1 MKSKGFEIA
10 IYALMAALIVSLF
23 TVSLTYGRYADEIES
38 SGSDYDSN
46 IEYIVSEKVEVH
58 NMEEFI
64 GAIENGY
71 SNVYIADDADEEI
84 IITTGVTDVSVDL
97 IINLNGHTIVRNNRD
112 PILNVQDGI
121 RLTVTDTSTKKT
133 GSFYNPVGS
142 VLQISGGTLTVTGGL
157 FESGPRK
164 EEYGAASGT
173 VNAKVF
179 VKSGSG
185 YVSDP
190 EEGTISMPD
199 LTGDSTGIY
208 YENGI
213 SDNKYVKP
221 DTYLYYSEEDSSDDI
236 SVKAERGS
244 ADFYYEYTSGGTR
257 KIIFGYNKVKGIM
270 SEQGSDYPSFAAVDI
285 DDGNMYSRGGEYRS
299 YFGVETAYGI
309 DAAGGYMA
317 VEDGTFSAIE
327 AGTCIRCDYA
337 AVDNYAEVA
346 DSEYLRISGGTY
358 NSQWGNT
365 VEVTSGKLV
374 LENGIFIKDATN
386 NGGDGEWS
394 AAIRLIGGA
403 IDGTEALAPEFKIT
417 GNNVYGIYADGNDS
431 SIDIKNPTFTFY
443 GTAATNGTAATGV
456 YSSAGK
462 IAVTDGT
469 FKMDGADENHGVH
482 ATGGATITL
491 TDTEVD
497 VKGTNS
503 SGVRSEGGAIN
514 AENLTVIVTIG
525 TIGENQTNINTTA
538 ISSEGGD
545 IKLTGTTKIE
555 SDALGITARGGNIN
569 IGKKDEN
576 GAADSSSSMTLTTS
590 RGTAVYLNGGNLN
603 LNASLVDI
611 KSTIDPSCVWGV
623 ENATAPYSYDG
634 IRIEGGSLVSNANT
648 KFTLTHKG
656 VAGVT
661 YDSAADFYEINRTF
675 VSISYAI
682 RVTGAKEVT
691 LPNGSVTNDKGGG
704 IYVSGG
710 NVTLG
715 KERSDEERSDQSDF
729 TVSATGE
736 GYADGAF
743 ITTSNIADNWQY
755 RTPTSGG
762 NAVEVRG
769 GNLTINSGSYTA
781 NQGNGIVVAGGE
793 NIINN
798 GYFAGADKYK
808 SGDDENQ
815 IVAGPGASYC
825 LKVFGGSVT
834 VKAGTFGVKDAE
846 GAEEVTT
853 SGAFISGT
861 SEAQQGTATILG
873 GTFKVDGQAGFSI
886 FDYANVTFGV
896 ENDINNK
903 NNNIKVSGTAV
914 GIAVEEREASVTIT
928 IHGGD
933 FASTATSG
941 NSDGIWYANSNAEL
955 KITDG
960 TFTGAWR
967 AGLCFENFPKSKKVQ
982 LSGGTYNGK
991 FTEHGTWGMEYYKF
1005 GAIGYNAPDYGY
1017 GTDIVND
1024 PNHLRLSAIL
1034 ASDRVSAYI
1043 VESGRK
1049 IDNDAWI
1056 QRDVSKHEE
1065 LEIKSN

>member
-23 TVSLTYGRYADEIES
+23 TISLTYGRYADEIES

-46 IEYIVSEKVEVH
+46 IEYIVSERVEVH

-97 IINLNGHTIVRNNRD
+97 IINLNGHTIVRNNRN

-179 VKSGSG
+179 VKRGSE
-185 YVSDP
+185 YVP
-190 EEGTISMPD
+190 EGTTGMPD
-199 LTGDSTGIY
+199 LTGNTTGIY

-213 SDNKYVKP
+213 SDNAYVLR
-221 DTYLYYSEEDSSDDI
+221 DTYLYYSEEDSSDDVK
-236 SVKAERGS
+236 VKAERGS

-257 KIIFGYNKVKGIM
+257 KIIFGYNKVKDIM

-299 YFGVETAYGI
+299 YFGKATAYGI

-327 AGTCIRCDYA
+327 EGTCIRCDYA

-365 VEVTSGKLV
+365 VEVMSGKLV
-374 LENGIFIKDATN
+374 LENGRFNKDATN
-386 NGGDGEWS
+386 NGGDGKGS
-394 AAIRLIGGA
+394 AAIRLIGGE
-403 IDGTEALAPEFKIT
+403 IDGTEALAPVFTIT
-417 GNNVYGIYADGNDS
+417 GDNVYGIYADGNDS
-431 SIDIKNPTFTFY
+431 SIDIKNPTFTFD
-443 GTAATNGTAATGV
+443 GDPEFTFNGTAATGI

-462 IAVTDGT
+462 ITVANGA
-469 FKMDGADENHGVH
+469 FEMNGADENHGVH
-482 ATGGATITL
+482 ATGDATITL
-491 TDTEVD
+491 TDTKVY

-503 SGVRSEGGAIN
+503 SGVRSEGGAID
-514 AENLTVIVTIG
+514 AENLTVTVE
-525 TIGENQTNINTTA
+525 IGENQTNINTTA

-545 IKLTGTTKIE
+545 ITLTGKTVIT
-555 SDALGITARGGNIN
+555 SDALGITARGGNRSGNIN
-569 IGKKDEN
+569 IGKIDES
-576 GAADSSSSMTLTTS
+576 GSAVGSMTLITY

-603 LNASLVDI
+603 LNASFVDI
-611 KSTIDPSCVWGV
+611 TSTIDPSCVWGV
-623 ENATAPYSYDG
+623 ENATEPYSYDG
-634 IRIEGGSLVSNANT
+634 IRIEDGSLVSGEST
-648 KFTLTHKG
+648 KFTLTHTG
-656 VAGVT
+656 VEGVT
-661 YDSAADFYEINRTF
+661 YNSNAGFYEIYRTF
-675 VSISYAI
+675 VSKSYAI
-682 RVTGAKEVT
+682 RVTDDKQVKPQVT
-691 LPNGSVTNDKGGG
+691 LPNGSVTNDVGGG

-715 KERSDEERSDQSDF
+715 KEGFGHGGF
-729 TVSATGE
+729 TVSAKGN
-736 GYADGAF
+736 GSAVDS
-743 ITTSNIADNWQY
+743 IWIDDDNVADNWY
-755 RTPTSGG
+755 YTTPTSGG

-769 GNLTINSGSYTA
+769 GNLTINSGRYTA
-781 NQGNGIVVAGGE
+781 NQGNGIVVAGGV
-793 NIINN
+793 NTIND
-798 GYFAGADKYK
+798 GYFAGADAYNYK
-808 SGDDENQ
+808 NQ
-815 IVAGPGASYC
+815 NVAGPGASYC

-834 VKAGTFGVKDAE
+834 VNGGTFGGEKVI
-846 GAEEVTT
+846 T

-861 SEAQQGTATILG
+861 SEKQQGTATILG
-873 GTFKVDGQAGFSI
+873 GTFNVGGQAGFSI
-886 FDYANVTFGV
+886 FDHANVTFGV

-903 NNNIKVSGTAV
+903 NNNIKVSGTAA

-928 IHGGD
+928 IHGGE

-960 TFTGAWR
+960 IFTGRDR
-967 AGLCFENFPKSKKVQ
+967 AGLCFDNFPNSGKVK
-982 LSGGTYNGK
+982 LSGGTYYGNPD
-991 FTEHGTWGMEYYKF
+991 EHGSWLRYYYKF
-1005 GAIGYNAPDYGY
+1005 GAIGYDAQDYGTVLY
-1017 GTDIVND
+1017 K
-1024 PNHLRLSAIL
+1024 HLQLKDIL
-1034 ASDRVSAYI
+1034 ADGAYI
-1043 VESGRK
+1043 EG

-1056 QRDVSKHEE
+1056 HREVSKHTT
-1065 LEIKSN
+1065 LTITRN

>member
-164 EEYGAASGT
+164 EEYGAASGE
-173 VNAKVF
+173 VNVKVF
-179 VKSGSG
+179 VKKGSE
-185 YVSDP
+185 Y
-190 EEGTISMPD
+190 EESKGTISMPD

-208 YENGI
+208 YENEIPG
-213 SDNKYVKP
+213 NKYVKR
-221 DTYLYYSEEDSSDDI
+221 DTYLYYSEEDSSDPV

-244 ADFYYEYTSGGTR
+244 ADFYYEYYTSGGTR
-257 KIIFGYNKVKGIM
+257 KIIFGYNNVKEIM
-270 SEQGSDYPSFAAVDI
+270 SVKGSDYPSFAAVDI

-431 SIDIKNPTFTFY
+431 SIDIKNPTFTFD
-443 GTAATNGTAATGV
+443 GDPEFTFNGTAATGI

-462 IAVTDGT
+462 ITVANGA
-469 FKMDGADENHGVH
+469 FEMNGADENHGVH

-545 IKLTGTTKIE
+545 ITLTGKTVIT
-555 SDALGITARGGNIN
+555 SDALGITARGGNRSGNIN
-569 IGKKDEN
+569 IGEIDEN
-576 GAADSSSSMTLTTS
+576 GSAVGSMTLTTS
-590 RGTAVYLNGGNLN
+590 RGTAVYLNGGKLN
-603 LNASLVDI
+603 LNASFVDI
-611 KSTIDPSCVWGV
+611 TSTIDENCVWGV
-623 ENATAPYSYDG
+623 ENATKPYSYDG
-634 IRIEGGSLVSNANT
+634 IRIEGGSLVSNAGT
-648 KFTLTHKG
+648 TFTLVHKG
-656 VAGVT
+656 VEGVT
-661 YDSAADFYEINRTF
+661 YSSADFFEIYRTF
-675 VSISYAI
+675 VSKSYAI
-682 RVTGAKEVT
+682 RVTGADDVT
-691 LPNGSVTNDKGGG
+691 LPNGTVTNSVGGG

-715 KERSDEERSDQSDF
+715 KEGSGQKGF

-736 GYADGAF
+736 GSADGAF

-755 RTPTSGG
+755 KTPTSGG

-781 NQGNGIVVAGGE
+781 KQGNGIVVAGGE

-798 GYFAGADKYK
+798 GYFAGADAYNYK
-808 SGDDENQ
+808 NQ

-886 FDYANVTFGV
+886 FDYANVKFEPKNDSNNA
-896 ENDINNK
+896 ENDSNK
-903 NNNIKVSGTAV
+903 KITVSGTAA
-914 GIAVEEREASVTIT
+914 GIAVENRTAPVTIT
-928 IHGGD
+928 IHGGT
-933 FASTATSG
+933 FASTAGSG
-941 NSDGIWYANSNAEL
+941 NSDGIWYANSNAKL
-955 KITDG
+955 TITGG
-960 TFTGAWR
+960 TFTGATR
-967 AGLCFENFPKSKKVQ
+967 AGLCFDKFPDKDKVK
-982 LSGGTYNGK
+982 LSGGTYKGK
-991 FTEHGTWGMEYYKF
+991 FTEHGTWRREYYKF
-1005 GAIGYNAPDYGY
+1005 GAIGYDAKDYGVIIY
-1017 GTDIVND
+1017 DQ
-1024 PNHLRLSAIL
+1024 LQLSAIL
-1034 ASDRVSAYI
+1034 AEKAKVYDVNNN
-1043 VESGRK
+1043 V
-1049 IDNDAWI
+1049 IDNNAWI
-1056 QRDVSKHEE
+1056 HRDVSNNEK
-1065 LEIKSN
+1065 LEILSN

>member
-121 RLTVTDTSTKKT
+121 RLTVTDTSTEKT

-164 EEYGAASGT
+164 DEYGAASGT

-179 VKSGSG
+179 VKSGSE
-185 YVSDP
+185 YVS

-208 YENGI
+208 YEDGI
-213 SDNKYVKP
+213 PGNKYVSP
-221 DTYLYYSEEDSSDDI
+221 DTYLYYSEEDSSDPV

-244 ADFYYEYTSGGTR
+244 ADFYYKYTSGGTR
-257 KIIFGYNKVKGIM
+257 KIIFGYNNVKDIM
-270 SEQGSDYPSFAAVDI
+270 SVPDSDYPSFAAVDI

-299 YFGVETAYGI
+299 YFGKATAYGI

-365 VEVTSGKLV
+365 VEVMSGKLV
-374 LENGIFIKDATN
+374 LENGIFNKDATN
-386 NGGDGEWS
+386 NGGDGKWS

-431 SIDIKNPTFTFY
+431 SIDIKNPTFTFD
-443 GTAATNGTAATGV
+443 GDPEFTFNGTAATGI

-462 IAVTDGT
+462 ITVANGA
-469 FKMDGADENHGVH
+469 FEMNGADENHGVH
-482 ATGGATITL
+482 ATGDATITL
-491 TDTEVD
+491 TDTYVY

-514 AENLTVIVTIG
+514 AKNLTVTVE
-525 TIGENQTNINTTA
+525 IGENQTNINTTA

-545 IKLTGTTKIE
+545 ITLTGKTVIT
-555 SDALGITARGGNIN
+555 SDALGITARGGNRSGNIN
-569 IGKKDEN
+569 IGEIDEN
-576 GAADSSSSMTLTTS
+576 GSAVGSMTLTTY
-590 RGTAVYLNGGNLN
+590 RGTAVYLNGGKLN
-603 LNASLVDI
+603 LNASFVDI
-611 KSTIDPSCVWGV
+611 TSTIDENCVWGV
-623 ENATAPYSYDG
+623 ENATKPYSYDG
-634 IRIEGGSLVSNANT
+634 IRIEGGSLVSNAGT
-648 KFTLTHKG
+648 TFTLVHKG
-656 VAGVT
+656 APGVT
-661 YDSAADFYEINRTF
+661 YNSTDFYEINRTF
-675 VSISYAI
+675 ESKSYAI
-682 RVTGAKEVT
+682 RVTDADNVT
-691 LPNGSVTNDKGGG
+691 LPNGSVANDVGGG

-715 KERSDEERSDQSDF
+715 KEKAGQDGF
-729 TVSATGE
+729 TVEARGDGKASNFIKPTGDE
-736 GYADGAF
+736 
-743 ITTSNIADNWQY
+743 ADNWHY
-755 RTPTSGG
+755 KTPTSGG

-781 NQGNGIVVAGGE
+781 AQGNGIVVAGGK
-793 NIINN
+793 NIIKD
-798 GYFAGADKYK
+798 GYFAGADKYQ
-808 SGDDENQ
+808 SGEYQNQ
-815 IVAGPGASYC
+815 NVAGPGASYC
-825 LKVFGGSVT
+825 LKVFGGKVT
-834 VKAGTFGVKDAE
+834 VNAGTFGVKDTE
-846 GAEEVTT
+846 GAEKVTT

-903 NNNIKVSGTAV
+903 NNNIKVSGTAA

-928 IHGGD
+928 IHGGE

-960 TFTGAWR
+960 IFTGRDR
-967 AGLCFENFPKSKKVQ
+967 AGLCFDNFPNSGKVQ

-991 FTEHGTWGMEYYKF
+991 YTEYETWRGNYYKF
-1005 GAIGYNAPDYGY
+1005 GAIGYDAKDYGVIIY
-1017 GTDIVND
+1017 DQ
-1024 PNHLRLSAIL
+1024 LQLSAIL
-1034 ASDRVSAYI
+1034 AEKAKVYDVNNN
-1043 VESGRK
+1043 V
-1049 IDNDAWI
+1049 IDNNAWI
-1056 QRDVSKHEE
+1056 HRDVSNNEK
-1065 LEIKSN
+1065 LEILSN

>member
-179 VKSGSG
+179 VKSGSR
-185 YVSDP
+185 Y
-190 EEGTISMPD
+190 EESKDTISMPD

-208 YENGI
+208 YEYGI
-213 SDNKYVKP
+213 PGNKYVSR
-221 DTYLYYSEEDSSDDI
+221 DTYLYYSESEEDPSDPVKI
-236 SVKAERGS
+236 KAERGS
-244 ADFYYEYTSGGTR
+244 ADFYYEYYTSGGTR
-257 KIIFGYNKVKGIM
+257 KIIFGYNNVKEIM
-270 SEQGSDYPSFAAVDI
+270 SVKGSDYPSFAAVDI

-374 LENGIFIKDATN
+374 LENGIFNKDATN
-386 NGGDGEWS
+386 NVGGDGEGS

-403 IDGTEALAPEFKIT
+403 IDGKEAHAPKFTIT
-417 GNNVYGIYADGNDS
+417 GNNVYGIYADGNNS
-431 SIDIKNPTFTFY
+431 YININNPTFTF
-443 GTAATNGTAATGV
+443 NGTKATGV
-456 YSSAGK
+456 YSSAGE
-462 IAVTDGT
+462 ITVASGT
-469 FKMDGADENHGVH
+469 FNMDGADENHGVH

-503 SGVRSEGGAIN
+503 SGVRSEGGAID
-514 AENLTVIVTIG
+514 AENLTVTVE
-525 TIGENQTNINTTA
+525 IGENQKNINTTA

-545 IKLTGTTKIE
+545 ITLTGKTVIT
-555 SDALGITARGGNIN
+555 SDALGITARGGNRSGNIN

-576 GAADSSSSMTLTTS
+576 GSADSSSSMKLITY

-603 LNASLVDI
+603 LNASFVDI
-611 KSTIDPSCVWGV
+611 TSTIDPSCVWGV
-623 ENATAPYSYDG
+623 KNATEPYTEPYSYDG
-634 IRIEGGSLVSNANT
+634 IRIEGGSLVSGEST

-656 VAGVT
+656 VPGVT
-661 YDSAADFYEINRTF
+661 YDSTDFYEINRTF
-675 VSISYAI
+675 ESKSYAI
-682 RVTGAKEVT
+682 RVTGADEVT
-691 LPNGSVTNDKGGG
+691 LPNGSVTNSVGGG

-710 NVTLG
+710 KVTLG
-715 KERSDEERSDQSDF
+715 KEKAGQDGF

-736 GYADGAF
+736 GVASGDF

-769 GNLTINSGSYTA
+769 GDLTIYSGSYTA
-781 NQGNGIVVAGGE
+781 KQGNGIVVAGGN
-793 NIINN
+793 NIIDD
-798 GYFAGADKYK
+798 GYFAGADVYP
-808 SGDDENQ
+808 SRDGQN
-815 IVAGPGASYC
+815 VAGPGASYC

-834 VKAGTFGVKDAE
+834 VNAGTFGAE
-846 GAEEVTT
+846 NVNT

-861 SEAQQGTATILG
+861 SEQQQGIANILG
-873 GTFKVDGQAGFSI
+873 GTFDVGGQAGFSI
-886 FDYANVTFGV
+886 FDYANVTFR
-896 ENDINNK
+896 EEKDIT
-903 NNNIKVSGTAV
+903 VSGTAA
-914 GIAVEEREASVTIT
+914 GIAVENRKAPVTIT
-928 IHGGD
+928 IHGGT
-933 FASTATSG
+933 FASTAKSG

-960 TFTGAWR
+960 IFTGRDR
-967 AGLCFENFPKSKKVQ
+967 AGLCFDNFPNSGKVQ
-982 LSGGTYNGK
+982 LSGGTYKGK
-991 FTEHGTWGMEYYKF
+991 FTEHGTWRREYYKF
-1005 GAIGYNAPDYGY
+1005 GAIGYDADDYG
-1017 GTDIVND
+1017 TIWDVER
-1024 PNHLRLSAIL
+1024 NHLRLSAIL
-1034 ASDRVSAYI
+1034 ANGAYI
-1043 VESGRK
+1043 NG
-1049 IDNDAWI
+1049 IDNEAWI
-1056 QRDVSKHEE
+1056 HRNVSNHEE
-1065 LEIKSN
+1065 LTITSN

>member
-97 IINLNGHTIVRNNRD
+97 IINLNGHTIVRNNRN

-164 EEYGAASGT
+164 DEYGAASGT

-179 VKSGSG
+179 VKRGSE
-185 YVSDP
+185 YVS
-190 EEGTISMPD
+190 EEGTRSMPD

-208 YENGI
+208 YENEIPG
-213 SDNKYVKP
+213 NKYVLN

-257 KIIFGYNKVKGIM
+257 KIIFGYNNVKGIM
-270 SEQGSDYPSFAAVDI
+270 SEPGSDYPSFAAVDI

-386 NGGDGEWS
+386 NGGDGKWS

-403 IDGTEALAPEFKIT
+403 IDGKEALAPVFTIT

-431 SIDIKNPTFTFY
+431 SIDIKNPTFTFN
-443 GTAATNGTAATGV
+443 GNPEFAFDGTAATGV

-462 IAVTDGT
+462 ITVTKGT
-469 FKMDGADENHGVH
+469 FNMNGADENHGVH
-482 ATGGATITL
+482 ATGDATITL
-491 TDTEVD
+491 TDTKVY

-514 AENLTVIVTIG
+514 AENLTVDVK
-525 TIGENQTNINTTA
+525 IGENQIGENQKSINTTA
-538 ISSEGGD
+538 ISSEGGN
-545 IKLTGTTKIE
+545 ITLTGTTKIE
-555 SDALGITARGGNIN
+555 SDALGITARDGNIN
-569 IGKKDEN
+569 IGAS
-576 GAADSSSSMTLTTS
+576 GSADSSSSMELITT
-590 RGTAVYLNGGNLN
+590 RGTAVYLNGGSLN
-603 LNASLVDI
+603 LNASSVNNLYDSSVYI
-611 KSTIDPSCVWGV
+611 ESTIDKNCVWGV
-623 ENATAPYSYDG
+623 ENATEPYSYDG
-634 IRIEGGSLVSNANT
+634 IRIEGGSLVSNADT

-656 VAGVT
+656 APGVT
-661 YDSAADFYEINRTF
+661 YNSTDFYEINRTF
-675 VSISYAI
+675 ESISYAI

-691 LPNGSVTNDKGGG
+691 LPNGSVTNSVGGG

-710 NVTLG
+710 TVILG
-715 KERSDEERSDQSDF
+715 KKVTPEEADAGQDGF
-729 TVSATGE
+729 TVSATGD
-736 GYADGAF
+736 GRADGAF

-755 RTPTSGG
+755 RTPTTGG

-769 GNLTINSGSYTA
+769 GNLTINSGRYTA
-781 NQGNGIVVAGGE
+781 NQGNGIVVAGGV
-793 NIINN
+793 NTIND
-798 GYFAGADKYK
+798 GYFAGADAYQ
-808 SGDDENQ
+808 SGNDQNQ
-815 IVAGPGASYC
+815 NVAGPGASYC

-834 VKAGTFGVKDAE
+834 VNDGTFGGEK
-846 GAEEVTT
+846 VTT

-861 SEAQQGTATILG
+861 SEQQQGTAVILG
-873 GTFKVDGQAGFSI
+873 GTFNVGGQAGFSI
-886 FDYANVTFGV
+886 FDYANVTFR
-896 ENDINNK
+896 EEKDIT
-903 NNNIKVSGTAV
+903 VSGTAV
-914 GIAVEEREASVTIT
+914 GIAVENRTEPVTIT

-933 FASTATSG
+933 FKSTATSG
-941 NSDGIWYANSNAEL
+941 NSDGIWYANSNAQL
-955 KITDG
+955 TITDG
-960 TFTGAWR
+960 IFTGAAR
-967 AGLCFENFPKSKKVQ
+967 AGLCFEKFPDKGKVQ
-982 LSGGTYNGK
+982 LSGGTYIGVPS
-991 FTEHGTWGMEYYKF
+991 ERQGTWPGYYYKF
-1005 GAIGYNAPDYGY
+1005 GAIGYDAKDYGY
-1017 GTDIVND
+1017 GSAFVDD
-1024 PNHLRLSAIL
+1024 PNHLQLREIL
-1034 ASDRVSAYI
+1034 AAGAGIDGITSNRGVYI
-1043 VESGRK
+1043 H
-1049 IDNDAWI
+1049 
-1056 QRDVSKHEE
+1056 RDVSNNKK

>member
-46 IEYIVSEKVEVH
+46 IEYIVSEQVEVH

-97 IINLNGHTIVRNNRD
+97 IINLNGHTVVRNNRD

-173 VNAKVF
+173 VNAEVF
-179 VKSGSG
+179 VKSGNE
-185 YVSDP
+185 YVS
-190 EEGTISMPD
+190 EGTTGMPD
-199 LTGDSTGIY
+199 LTGDTTGIY
-208 YENGI
+208 YENEILG
-213 SDNKYVKP
+213 NKHVLR
-221 DTYLYYSEEDSSDDI
+221 DTYLYYSEISPSDDV

-257 KIIFGYNKVKGIM
+257 KIIFGYNKVKDIM
-270 SEQGSDYPSFAAVDI
+270 SEPGSDYPSFAAVDI
-285 DDGNMYSRGGEYRS
+285 DDGNMYSRGGEYHS

-386 NGGDGEWS
+386 NDGDGKWS

-431 SIDIKNPTFTFY
+431 SIDIKNPTFTF
-443 GTAATNGTAATGV
+443 NGTAATGV
-456 YSSAGK
+456 YSSAGE
-462 IAVTDGT
+462 ITVASGT
-469 FKMDGADENHGVH
+469 FNMNGANENHGVH
-482 ATGGATITL
+482 ATGDATITL
-491 TDTEVD
+491 TGTKVY

-503 SGVRSEGGAIN
+503 SGVRSEGGAIK

-525 TIGENQTNINTTA
+525 ENQKNINTTA

-545 IKLTGTTKIE
+545 ITLTGKTEIT
-555 SDALGITARGGNIN
+555 SDALGITARRGNIN
-569 IGKKDEN
+569 IGEIDEN
-576 GAADSSSSMTLTTS
+576 GSAVGSMTLITY

-603 LNASLVDI
+603 LNASSVNI
-611 KSTIDPSCVWGV
+611 ESKIVGNCVWGV

-634 IRIEGGSLVSNANT
+634 IRIEGGSLVSNADT
-648 KFTLTHKG
+648 TFTLTHTG
-656 VAGVT
+656 VEGVT
-661 YDSAADFYEINRTF
+661 YNSTDFYEINRTF

-691 LPNGSVTNDKGGG
+691 LPDGSVKNDVGGGIKVTLPNGTVTNSVGGG

-710 NVTLG
+710 TVILG
-715 KERSDEERSDQSDF
+715 KKVTPEEADADQDGF
-729 TVSATGE
+729 TVSATG
-736 GYADGAF
+736 DGRASNF
-743 ITTSNIADNWQY
+743 IKPTGDEADNWNY
-755 RTPTSGG
+755 KTPTSGG

-781 NQGNGIVVAGGE
+781 AQGNGIVVAGGV
-793 NIINN
+793 NTIND
-798 GYFAGADKYK
+798 GYFAGADAYQ
-808 SGDDENQ
+808 SGNDQNQ
-815 IVAGPGASYC
+815 NVAGPGASYC

-834 VKAGTFGVKDAE
+834 VNGGTFGNSKVA
-846 GAEEVTT
+846 T

-861 SEAQQGTATILG
+861 SEEQQGTANILG
-873 GTFKVDGQAGFSI
+873 GTFNVGGQAGFSI
-886 FDYANVTFGV
+886 FDHANVTFGV

-928 IHGGD
+928 IHGGE

-941 NSDGIWYANSNAEL
+941 NSDGIWYANSNAQL
-955 KITDG
+955 TITDG

-967 AGLCFENFPKSKKVQ
+967 AGLCFENFPKSGKVR

-991 FTEHGTWGMEYYKF
+991 PDRNGTPGLRYYKF
-1005 GAIGYNAPDYGY
+1005 GAIGYDAQSFWD
-1017 GTDIVND
+1017 D
-1024 PNHLRLSAIL
+1024 HLRLRDIL

-1043 VESGRK
+1043 VESGSK

-1056 QRDVSKHEE
+1056 HREVSNHEE